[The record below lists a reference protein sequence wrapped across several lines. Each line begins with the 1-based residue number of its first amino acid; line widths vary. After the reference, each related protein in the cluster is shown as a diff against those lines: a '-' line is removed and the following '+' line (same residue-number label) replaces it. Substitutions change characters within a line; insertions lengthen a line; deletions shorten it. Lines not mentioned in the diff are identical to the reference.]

1 MVSLDLDQINMKSF
15 DPKSLTGAQ
24 LRAARALVGISAGD
38 LAAITKLG
46 IATIRRAE
54 AKSGRVSIT
63 LANAERIVRALEDAG
78 VEFIP
83 QNGGGAGVRL
93 IAVEAHE

>member
-1 MVSLDLDQINMKSF
+1 MSSF

-24 LRAARALVGISAGD
+24 LRAARALVGISGAD

-54 AKSGRVSIT
+54 ANSGPVSIT
-63 LANAERIVRALEDAG
+63 LANAERVVRALEGAG

-93 IAVEAHE
+93 AAVDAHE